1 MALHAQPV
9 IPLDGANG
17 VKRERVA
24 TIDLGHVEAGC
35 AVGLTASSIAIMGSA
50 PEEKAGS
57 AEALEATRY
66 DLGTGLGITGFGLV
80 LASSYRNA
88 IELPGG
94 LPAGMAAKA
103 TESIGETLVAAQALE
118 GAGGC
123 QSHCRC
129 LASLQH
135 DRPGGAWFRQKL
147 KRLRSVRAR

>member
-1 MALHAQPV
+1 MIVLLAALG
-9 IPLDGANG
+9 ISLS
-17 VKRERVA
+17 
-24 TIDLGHVEAGC
+24 I
-35 AVGLTASSIAIMGSA
+35 GLTASSIAIVGSA
-50 PEEKAGS
+50 PEEKAG
-57 AEALEATRY
+57 AAKAMEATRY

-80 LASSYRNA
+80 LASSYSNA

-118 GAGGC
+118 GGGGC

-135 DRPGGAWFRQKL
+135 DRPGSAWFRQKL
-147 KRLRSVRAR
+147 RSLRSVRAR

>member
-1 MALHAQPV
+1 MIVLLAALG
-9 IPLDGANG
+9 ISLS
-17 VKRERVA
+17 
-24 TIDLGHVEAGC
+24 I
-35 AVGLTASSIAIMGSA
+35 GLTASSIAIMGSA
-50 PEEKAGS
+50 PEEKAG
-57 AEALEATRY
+57 AANALEATRY

-103 TESIGETLVAAQALE
+103 TESIGETLVAAQA
-118 GAGGC
+118 GGGRGC

-135 DRPGGAWFRQKL
+135 DRPGSAWFRQKL
-147 KRLRSVRAR
+147 QSLRSVRAR

>member
-1 MALHAQPV
+1 
-9 IPLDGANG
+9 
-17 VKRERVA
+17 
-24 TIDLGHVEAGC
+24 
-35 AVGLTASSIAIMGSA
+35 
-50 PEEKAGS
+50 
-57 AEALEATRY
+57 
-66 DLGTGLGITGFGLV
+66 V
-80 LASSYRNA
+80 LASSCRNA

-135 DRPGGAWFRQKL
+135 DRPGRAWFRQKL
-147 KRLRSVRAR
+147 QVERELVKRTRKRS